1 MLNRKQL
8 LRFMIETV
16 LLSAVSV
23 IVMLLGIFATNSSE
37 YARVQNSYMA
47 NFSNVLDADSY
58 DRIQS
63 NLIEGYSGV
72 NAVYEGVD
80 ANGTPAGFVVEGRPA
95 SVDHH

>member
-47 NFSNVLDADSY
+47 NFSNVLDADYASA
-58 DRIQS
+58 
-63 NLIEGYSGV
+63 NLKTL
-72 NAVYEGVD
+72 NA
-80 ANGTPAGFVVEGRPA
+80 AGLEAWLAYLRTHAVQ
-95 SVDHH
+95 